1 MLDETSIVYYK
12 NSYITGSSTSEING
26 GGTVYYENCI
36 ADFYDYYE
44 FHNNT
49 SYWSDTGSLY
59 AVNSVLNM
67 GESFYWDAKAAK
79 SVVTVADSAITLT
92 DDSEYAVA
100 LGYTKG
106 GRDFMTS
113 EEMEPGAEA
122 ESYVVKTL
130 TDDAA
135 AQVNGFNILRL
146 YGDSTISGGQ
156 MKLYVGARY
165 TLSIETDEAYEASGN
180 VVTFT
185 LDRTDSGNSG
195 DVYVNGVRIEGAGV
209 HDCGG
214 VVIRVI

>member
-1 MLDETSIVYYK
+1 MYYK

-26 GGTVYYENCI
+26 GGCVYYENCI

-49 SYWSDTGSLY
+49 SYWTDTGSLY

-79 SVVTVADSAITLT
+79 SVTTVADSTITLT
-92 DDSEYAVA
+92 EDSEYAIA

-113 EEMEPGAEA
+113 EEMVPGAEA
-122 ESYVVKTL
+122 VSYVVKTL
-130 TDDAA
+130 TGDAA
-135 AQVNGFNILRL
+135 EQVNGFNILRL

-156 MKLYVGARY
+156 MKLYVGERY
-165 TLSIETDEAYEASGN
+165 TLSIVTDGAFDASGSEI
-180 VVTFT
+180 VFT
-185 LDRTDSGNSG
+185 LDRTDAGNTG
-195 DVYVNGVRIEGAGV
+195 AVYVNGELVEGAGV
-209 HDCGG
+209 HDFGG
-214 VVIRVI
+214 VVIRVL